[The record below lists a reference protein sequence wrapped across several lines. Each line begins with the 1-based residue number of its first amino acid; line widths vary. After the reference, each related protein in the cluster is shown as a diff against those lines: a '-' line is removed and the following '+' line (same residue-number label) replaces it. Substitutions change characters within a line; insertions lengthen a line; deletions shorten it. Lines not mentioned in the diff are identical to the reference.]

1 MTEYNQKELRWK
13 RGTKMLE
20 YIRDFSA
27 TEKVVFGLFVILA
40 LVTSMIMAKAAIGQF
55 MVEVPAYGGELREGL
70 IGLPRTVNPVLAVT
84 DIDKDL
90 SALVYSGLMKYENGT
105 LVPDLAESYEISK
118 DGLTYDFKLRPDSSF
133 QDGEPLSTDDIL
145 FTVQKIQDAN
155 LKSPRRADWSNIT
168 VEKVSDGEVRFVLK
182 QAYAPFLG
190 NATVGILPKHI
201 WGSVNND
208 QFIFSQ
214 YNIEPVGSG
223 PYKVASIVRDQGGIP
238 TEYKLETWRDYAGTR
253 PFMDSLIFS
262 FFADEEKAV
271 TAVESS
277 KIDSIPTVSQATA
290 AKLASNSGQPYE
302 VISAPLPRVFGV
314 FFNHNQSP
322 VLADKVVRQA
332 LETAVDRDSI
342 INAVLN
348 GYGVPVSGPLPLG
361 LVSTNGGNGNADE
374 RMNDPTNTASTSDY
388 LQKIADAQALLEKDD
403 WRINGDGVFEKK
415 TSKSNAI
422 LAFDIY
428 TADSPDLKQ
437 TAELVKDAWT
447 KLGARVGVKVFE
459 SGDLYQNIIKTRKY
473 DALLF
478 GMEVG
483 KGRDLYAFWHSSQ
496 RNAPGLNIVMYTNSK
511 VDKVLEEIRSTTDDN
526 DRAED
531 YAELDQ
537 MIRDDAPAAFLYAP
551 DFIYVVPKKLK
562 GLTLNGISA
571 PTDRW
576 NEVNKWYLNTE
587 KVWRVFSNN

>member
-1 MTEYNQKELRWK
+1 
-13 RGTKMLE
+13 MLE

-40 LVTSMIMAKAAIGQF
+40 LVTSVIMAKAAIGQF

-70 IGLPRTVNPVLAVT
+70 VGLPRTVNPVLAVT

-90 SALVYSGLMKYENGT
+90 AALVYSGLMGYENGT

-118 DGLTYDFKLRPDSSF
+118 DGLTYDFKLRHDLSF
-133 QDGEPLSTDDIL
+133 QDGESLSADDIL

-155 LKSPRRADWSNIT
+155 LKSPRRADWANIT
-168 VEKVSDGEVRFVLK
+168 AEKVSDDKVRFTLK

-201 WGSVNND
+201 WGEVNND

-223 PYKVASIVRDQGGIP
+223 PYKVASITRDQGGIP
-238 TEYKLETWRDYAGTR
+238 TEYKFETWRDYSGAR
-253 PFMDSLIFS
+253 PFIDSFVFN

-271 TAVESS
+271 IALESG
-277 KIDSIPTVSQATA
+277 KIDGISTVSQATA
-290 AKLASNSGQPYE
+290 SKLASNSGQSYK
-302 VISAPLPRVFGV
+302 VISTPLPRVFGV

-342 INAVLN
+342 IDAVLN
-348 GYGVPVSGPLPLG
+348 GYGAPVSGPLPPG
-361 LVSTNGGNGNADE
+361 LVSTNGGNDDTNG
-374 RMNDPTNTASTSDY
+374 RVNDPTNTASTSDY
-388 LQKIADAQALLEKDD
+388 LQKIADAQTLLEEDD

-415 TSKSNAI
+415 TSKSNTI

-478 GMEVG
+478 GIEVG
-483 KGRDLYAFWHSSQ
+483 KDRDLYAFWHSSQ
-496 RNAPGLNIVMYTNSK
+496 RNAPGLNVAMYTNSK
-511 VDKVLEEIRSTTDDN
+511 VDKILEEIRSTDDKKI
-526 DRAED
+526 RTED

-551 DFIYVVPKKLK
+551 DFIYVVPKALS
-562 GLTLNGISA
+562 GLTLNGIAA

-576 NEVNKWYLNTE
+576 NDINERYLNTE
-587 KVWRVFSNN
+587 KVWKIFNK

>member
-1 MTEYNQKELRWK
+1 
-13 RGTKMLE
+13 MLE

-40 LVTSMIMAKAAIGQF
+40 LVTSVIMAKAAIGQF

-70 IGLPRTVNPVLAVT
+70 VGLPRTVNPVLAVT

-90 SALVYSGLMKYENGT
+90 SALIYSGLMKYEGGALT
-105 LVPDLAESYEISK
+105 PDLAESYEISG
-118 DGLTYDFKLRPDSSF
+118 DGLTYDFKLRPDLSF
-133 QDGEPLSTDDIL
+133 QDGEPLSVDDVL

-155 LKSPRRADWSNIT
+155 LKSPRRADWVNVT
-168 VEKVSDGEVRFVLK
+168 AEKVSDGEVRFTLK

-201 WGSVNND
+201 WGEVNND

-223 PYKVASIVRDQGGIP
+223 PYEVASIVRDQGGIP
-238 TEYKLETWRDYAGTR
+238 TEYKLETWRDYAGAR
-253 PFMDSLIFS
+253 PFIDSLVFN

-271 TAVESS
+271 SAVESG
-277 KIDSIPTVSQATA
+277 KISSLSAVSQATA

-302 VISAPLPRVFGV
+302 VVSAPLPRVFGV

-332 LETAVDRDSI
+332 LEMAVDRDSI

-348 GYGVPVSGPLPLG
+348 GYGASVSGPLPPEF
-361 LVSTNGGNGNADE
+361 VSIGGEGDASE
-374 RMNDPTNTASTSDY
+374 RTDDPMNTASTSDY
-388 LQKIADAQALLEKDD
+388 LQKIADAQALLEEDD
-403 WRINGDGVFEKK
+403 WRINSDGVFEKK
-415 TSKSNAI
+415 TSKSNTI
-422 LAFDIY
+422 LAFEIY

-496 RNAPGLNIVMYTNSK
+496 RNAPGLNVAMYTNSK
-511 VDKVLEEIRSTTDDN
+511 VDKVLEEIRSTASEGDL
-526 DRAED
+526 AEN
-531 YAELDQ
+531 YAELDR

-562 GLTLNGISA
+562 GLTLNGVAA

-587 KVWRVFSNN
+587 KVWRVFSK